1 MKKILSCLLSFLP
14 GILLLITFI
23 TASFFTFL
31 GNSPMTTLETLLAL
45 LMVGLAFLAVILTY
59 GVMIYYIVK
68 VCKNPQLSGGMKAL
82 WVALLYCLNVF
93 VFPVF
98 WFMYLKNAG

>member
-14 GILLLITFI
+14 GILLLVSFI
-23 TASFFTFL
+23 TVFFFTLF
-31 GNSPMTTLETLLAL
+31 GNDPMTTFETLLAL

-68 VCKNPQLSGGMKAL
+68 ACKNPQLSGGMKAL

-98 WFMYLKNAG
+98 WFMYLKNE